1 MDFKHLNTFVT
12 VATYLHFG
20 YSAKALGIAQPHVSR
35 LVRQLEEELGVRL
48 FDRNKR
54 NVQLTASG
62 ELFLSEAKSLL
73 KNAELAKQRVRQSAQ
88 GTRGRLTI
96 SLVHSAMLGV
106 LPVILKRFHQE
117 FPDVTL
123 SVLELSANREVSAL
137 DERLTDVVF
146 THPPVPNARAYA
158 RIDLGEEPLWVALP
172 KRHPLANREHIDL
185 GDLADEVWV
194 MFPREDGADVYD
206 RIISLCQRAGYSP
219 KIVQQARAV
228 QMRLGLV
235 AAGFGVHLVQESWRT
250 MPHPGV
256 IYLPVHPTDSIGLS
270 CYWRAF
276 DPNPVLEQFI
286 GVVKEYST

>member
-20 YSAKALGIAQPHVSR
+20 YSAKALGTTQPHVSR
-35 LVRQLEEELGVRL
+35 LIRQLEEELGVRL

-73 KNAELAKQRVRQSAQ
+73 KNAELAKQRVKQSAQ

-106 LPVILKRFHQE
+106 FPVILKRFHQE

-123 SVLELSANREVSAL
+123 SVLELSANREVNAL
-137 DERLTDVVF
+137 GERLTDVVF
-146 THPPVPNARAYA
+146 THPPVPNAGAYA
-158 RIDLGEEPLWVALP
+158 RINLGEEPLWVALP
-172 KRHPLANREHIDL
+172 KRHPLANHEHVNL
-185 GDLADEVWV
+185 SDLADEVWV
-194 MFPREDGADVYD
+194 MFPREDGADIYD
-206 RIISLCQRAGYSP
+206 RIIALCQRAGYSP
-219 KIVQQARAV
+219 QIVQQARAV

-256 IYLPVHPTDSIGLS
+256 VYLPVHPTDNIGLS

-276 DPNPVLEQFI
+276 DPNPVLRQFI
-286 GVVKEYST
+286 DIVREYSE